1 MDTIC
6 LPPKVN
12 TLSLADLLRS
22 PRLFAAFNMTYNG
35 NSFIGGILLP
45 ELSTDAV
52 TSLKDARQDGFEYVV
67 TELPIPSSLAP
78 QSSNGNVGSGH
89 RTSRTDVT
97 RLESK
102 WWSTSV
108 VGIVSDPP
116 HWKKGAS
123 ANVAAGTELVNALT
137 NTCHSSPVATR
148 KVEASEMFMGMLEW
162 ASHMNI
168 PAVILPQLPL
178 VELNSNNVNGE
189 DSDEDMFA
197 DDATPL
203 NHRNEDATAIQ
214 TLNQLPS
221 TSTTHLPKNTLVSSP
236 HFQHHPF
243 AQPPTSK
250 CGSAFLSLL
259 NICKPISYC
268 LQDVITLPE
277 LDAYCTFHLLLESA
291 EVPVIMRALHVFIG
305 GGNIKAVSWDV
316 SVFLKNKKG
325 YPALSKSHQF
335 MFQMLFGR
343 LGRTLRVLVE
353 GNALAPASTTPI
365 AGGGATSRLH
375 HLQYLRHLRS
385 RPTLIDKL
393 DSEEGILETPYL
405 DHLQSPL
412 QPLGDHLEYQTYET
426 FEKDPVKY
434 KQYGEAVA
442 LALQDGIEEGRY
454 DYLGTTRTTMGQLKK
469 MNRLAQGMDDLNF
482 DDFDDADAIDGEFVE
497 VDIHQVTI
505 LVVGAGRG
513 PLVRESIAS
522 VARVSAAWMNES
534 DESNNENE
542 TRKALC
548 AKIIAIEKNPSAIL
562 YLQSLKSCE
571 ESWNG
576 GQECNG
582 SSDSREEG
590 KVVIPGTSNVTVIGC
605 DMREANSHP
614 VLKI

>member
-1 MDTIC
+1 
-6 LPPKVN
+6 
-12 TLSLADLLRS
+12 
-22 PRLFAAFNMTYNG
+22 MTYNG

-197 DDATPL
+197 DDATPKPQKRG
-203 NHRNEDATAIQ
+203 RNGDTDTQSTTVYINNASAKEYARILAT
-214 TLNQLPS
+214 LS
-221 TSTTHLPKNTLVSSP
+221 TSPICTTSHVQMWIRVPLTLEHLQAYQLLLARCDHSPRIGCILYISSP
-236 HFQHHPF
+236 
-243 AQPPTSK
+243 
-250 CGSAFLSLL
+250 
-259 NICKPISYC
+259 
-268 LQDVITLPE
+268 
-277 LDAYCTFHLLLESA
+277 LESA

-316 SVFLKNKKG
+316 AVFLKNKKG

-385 RPTLIDKL
+385 RPTLIEKL

-513 PLVRESIAS
+513 
-522 VARVSAAWMNES
+522 
-534 DESNNENE
+534 
-542 TRKALC
+542 
-548 AKIIAIEKNPSAIL
+548 
-562 YLQSLKSCE
+562 
-571 ESWNG
+571 
-576 GQECNG
+576 
-582 SSDSREEG
+582 
-590 KVVIPGTSNVTVIGC
+590 
-605 DMREANSHP
+605 
-614 VLKI
+614 